1 MKSLVGMNEQSPD
14 SLAENWGWLEEEQR
28 EELAQAGGWSQGVS
42 SLTGSKVCSLKL
54 GRSSDLQLVTE
65 GL

>member
-28 EELAQAGGWSQGVS
+28 ELLAQ
-42 SLTGSKVCSLKL
+42 
-54 GRSSDLQLVTE
+54 
-65 GL
+65 

>member
-14 SLAENWGWLEEEQR
+14 SLAENWGWLEEEQQK
-28 EELAQAGGWSQGVS
+28 ELAQVWGWSQGVS
-42 SLTGSKVCSLKL
+42 SLTGSRVCSLKL
-54 GRSSDLQLVTE
+54 RRSFNLQLVTE